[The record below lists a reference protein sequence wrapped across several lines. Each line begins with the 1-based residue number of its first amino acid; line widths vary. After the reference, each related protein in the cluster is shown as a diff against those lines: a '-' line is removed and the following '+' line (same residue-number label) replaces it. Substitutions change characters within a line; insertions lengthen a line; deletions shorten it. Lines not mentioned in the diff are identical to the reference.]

1 MNTAGTAGWA
11 FTYFANFPHEQM
23 TMLMMTQRTDHGTG
37 PLTRKLRNLLLS
49 SPEARL

>member
-1 MNTAGTAGWA
+1 
-11 FTYFANFPHEQM
+11 M

-49 SPEARL
+49 ARRPAYEYVSH